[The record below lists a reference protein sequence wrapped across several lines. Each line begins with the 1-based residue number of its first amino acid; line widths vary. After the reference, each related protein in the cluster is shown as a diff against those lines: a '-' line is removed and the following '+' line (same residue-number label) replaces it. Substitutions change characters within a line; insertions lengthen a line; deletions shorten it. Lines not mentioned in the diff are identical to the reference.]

1 VFANDPATSE
11 ESQGRYLRGRLAILE
26 GKPDEAR
33 AIWSALEQGNPSP
46 ARILATLSLIDLE
59 MKENRQTPQ
68 QATARIERL
77 RYVWRGDDLEFAVL
91 RKLGELALDAG
102 DIRKGLRSLRDLI
115 ALKPDSREV
124 TAVNRQ
130 MANALQRF
138 FLQGGADQLTP
149 VSAIGLFNEF
159 RTLVPEGPAGDAMVR
174 NLADRLIK
182 VDLLDQAAD
191 LLDYQIKTRLQ
202 GSAKAETGAR
212 LAFTRLL
219 DSKPEEA
226 LTALADTDMPDL
238 PVELTR
244 DRNRLAARALSDLSR
259 APEALARI
267 ADDTSADADTL
278 RAEITWKV
286 GDWVGAAKALARFVG
301 DPPQAD
307 AAVPDDQARAVVR
320 YSAALA
326 LAGDQTG
333 LDAVRTKFGAA
344 MGKGAYKDIFA
355 VLASDKAGPMGDV
368 RDIQARLA
376 TTAPFDSFL
385 SAYRQRFGGTAG

>member
-1 VFANDPATSE
+1 M
-11 ESQGRYLRGRLAILE
+11 
-26 GKPDEAR
+26 
-33 AIWSALEQGNPSP
+33 
-46 ARILATLSLIDLE
+46 E
-59 MKENRQTPQ
+59 MKENRLTPQ
-68 QATARIERL
+68 QATARIEQL

-91 RKLGELALDAG
+91 RKLGELALDSG

-138 FLQGGADQLTP
+138 FLQGGANQMTP
-149 VSAIGLFNEF
+149 VAAIGLFNEF
-159 RTLVPEGPAGDAMVR
+159 RSLVPESQAGDAMLR

-191 LLDYQIKTRLQ
+191 LLDYQIKNRLQ

-219 DSKPEEA
+219 DSKPEGA
-226 LTALADTDMPDL
+226 LTALTETDLPDI
-238 PVELTR
+238 PVELAR
-244 DRNRLAARALSDLSR
+244 DRNRLAARALADLGR
-259 APEALARI
+259 APEALSRI
-267 ADDTSADADTL
+267 ADDPSADADTL
-278 RAEITWKV
+278 RAEINWKI
-286 GDWVGAAKALARFVG
+286 GDWAAAAKALSRFMGEAPQG
-301 DPPQAD
+301 DAE
-307 AAVPDDQARAVVR
+307 VPDDQARAVVR
-320 YSAALA
+320 YAAALA
-326 LAGDQTG
+326 LAGDQGG
-333 LDAVRTKFGAA
+333 LDSVRTKFGAA
-344 MGKGAYKDIFA
+344 MAKGPYKDIFA
-355 VLASDKAGPMGDV
+355 VLASDRAGPMGDV